1 MLISSRAACLFL
13 QMVQIIRG
21 GIMVRK
27 SIQDYFVDKQ
37 FTPDQ
42 LVLAH
47 LCLQLAASFDDT
59 GNTSTAAEL
68 RKTFTELRNQ
78 LEAAVVEVDP
88 IEELLKRD
96 A

>member
-1 MLISSRAACLFL
+1 
-13 QMVQIIRG
+13 MVF
-21 GIMVRK
+21 K
-27 SIQDYFVDKQ
+27 SIQDYLVDKQ
-37 FTPDQ
+37 LSPDQ

-47 LCLQLAASFDDT
+47 LCLQLATSFDDN

-78 LEAAVVEVDP
+78 LEAVVVEVDP
-88 IEELLKRD
+88 ISELLKRD

>member
-1 MLISSRAACLFL
+1 
-13 QMVQIIRG
+13 MVHQ
-21 GIMVRK
+21 
-27 SIQDYFVDKQ
+27 SIKDYLVDKQ
-37 FTPDQ
+37 LSPDQ

-47 LCLQLAASFDDT
+47 LCLTLAQSFDDN

-78 LEAAVVEVDP
+78 LAAQVVEVDP
-88 IEELLKRD
+88 IEELLRRD